1 MKYSSIVSFYILDTN
16 YHFCFIMFKRDTLQ
30 DFFFCLLLIYFCGI
44 SGNAE
49 MTNVHS
55 SIFSLE
61 NLLRDEIEFIKH
73 LDKYVSEHND
83 TSSMV
88 KVFMNDHYSNYD
100 PGINLR
106 LHVSNPLNAFALVK
120 RTSHEFPK
128 LLRQIRS
135 NKKVK
140 TSSELKFHNKVKDLA
155 VNFSPLFPS
164 IEDFDEVCISI
175 ALLQETYRLN
185 VTDLM
190 RGIVR
195 LKNNVGMNWYIK
207 SQMSHLHII
216 NCVRKEAITV

>member
-1 MKYSSIVSFYILDTN
+1 M
-16 YHFCFIMFKRDTLQ
+16 
-30 DFFFCLLLIYFCGI
+30 YFCDI

-55 SIFSLE
+55 SIYSLE
-61 NLLRDEIEFIKH
+61 ILLRDEIVFIKR

-83 TSSMV
+83 TSSIV
-88 KVFMNDHYSNYD
+88 KVFMNDHYTNHD
-100 PGINLR
+100 PGVNLR
-106 LHVSNPLNAFALVK
+106 SHVSNPLNAFALVK
-120 RTSHEFPK
+120 RTSYELNK
-128 LLRQIRS
+128 LLRQIKS
-135 NKKVK
+135 NKKVN
-140 TSSELKFHNKVKDLA
+140 TSSELKLNNKVKDLA
-155 VNFSPLFPS
+155 VNFSPVFPS

-207 SQMSHLHII
+207 SEMNQ
-216 NCVRKEAITV
+216 